1 MAYSV
6 KWSPESEITYAH
18 ILNYLTENW
27 SQKEVES
34 VMDRT
39 EEVISFITRN
49 PKQYVYSKTKNAY
62 RAVLTKQV
70 SLFYRIQSKEVELL
84 LFWDNR
90 QDPASLLLR

>member
-34 VMDRT
+34 FMDRT
-39 EEVISFITRN
+39 EEVISFIIRN

-62 RAVLTKQV
+62 RQY
-70 SLFYRIQSKEVELL
+70 SS
-84 LFWDNR
+84 NR
-90 QDPASLLLR
+90 SVFFTEYNQKRLNYFFFGTTAKTSPV